1 MSQSSTNW
9 LFGKDEQDDLSVF
22 IEGYFHRMKADFIQ
36 LLAEPQEE
44 GYYRKCYTFP
54 GTRNFNYDFSLQHKS
69 QVEQLIRGSDVRVYH
84 KTHIDQQL
92 PETSFIRQLSY
103 NRLVYLPI
111 IDNRR
116 PVGLLCV
123 YYTAEAVPDD
133 SLLRSVG
140 HELGLLLMGRA
151 GKNFRIAESAAAR
164 ISRELA
170 YTRTRKQLSD
180 FFDNSLKNY
189 LGYKQSTIFLLNNN
203 ESNLV
208 KNIFSEFHSADPAY
222 LFFDHV
228 RLGKTS
234 VGENFIPLPNQ
245 LPAPDVLGFDDFD
258 DGADIFPYLAKQ
270 SEKLTNGVIYNLY
283 GGDEIVGK
291 WIVLFGSDN
300 WAFNPGRTVMQQ
312 IAIHLTLTIARIHA
326 SEKLQK
332 IQEESEIISSLNLDL
347 ATTKDKQYLLNIIH
361 QKLRKLFD
369 FGHTVV
375 GLINEDECSFKVF
388 LRDTNSRARNHPLF
402 QTLAP
407 LSVPLVDGVLNKVLL
422 SRDPLVFDLGELR
435 SRGIMPDYMIMWYE
449 SEIRKVTICTLQV
462 RSKTIGFWAICHLE
476 GQEMTAKQ
484 RELMKNISSQLSI
497 AVDNIRANEMILA
510 KEMETERL
518 LQLSFALTRTRT
530 KDELRDVLRQHMIN
544 LISFRELVIRI
555 ARPDMESYCLLAIS
569 STDPGFEAESQ
580 KYYGNGFPQ
589 ETLNTDDVLVF
600 DVARL
605 LSRPGAPQFLLDE
618 YDRGIREKVAL
629 CLPIE
634 DDHHVSIALH
644 FEKKGACSEHTLQL
658 IKSISYQIS
667 FIINNILANERTAH
681 REAERDLLLSLG
693 TRITTVRNCTD
704 LLDVLNT
711 YIRPI
716 VGYTHS
722 LIGAV
727 NHELG
732 IFEPMIP
739 DSSSPWRSDPIYG
752 AIQNRPLPLMDGILD
767 LACVSPD
774 PTFILLASMT
784 GQPNFPVYLRTCYES
799 GILQVII
806 VRLGNAQKPSGL
818 WLLFMEQPKPWCL
831 SGVNFL
837 NGIAAQIEGSLFNIT
852 SNSSIE
858 QREWQKDKL
867 ITFNYKT
874 ASVREKGPLARVFG
888 EQLSD
893 LLDIAGYVFLQFTD
907 DSKTCFPSLSYMD
920 ESFAA
925 NSELMLTGC
934 GFSAGSSLF
943 DYIRSSNDRVT
954 IELKDW
960 STEVSSHKIL
970 RFTQDHGRES
980 VSAQVLKIGEKEFG
994 IIFIWHRRNGLTDYQ
1009 ANLWKGVSA
1018 QMATAIANLL
1028 ANERITTQL
1037 EEIKT
1042 YKARLEEEKIY
1053 LKEEIET
1060 THHNLEIIGDS
1071 PGIKKVYRLV
1081 SQVAPSD
1088 STVLIL
1094 GETGTGK
1101 EVIARAIHN
1110 SSPRKG
1116 KLMVKVNCAAL
1127 PANLIESELFGHE
1140 KGSFT
1145 GATERRIGK
1154 FELANNGTLFLDEIG
1169 EMPLEMQTKL
1179 LRALQEK
1186 EIERIGGRTP
1196 IKIDVRIIA
1205 ATNRNLEKE
1214 MKEKRFRSDLF
1225 YRLNIFPLHLPPLRQ
1240 RQEDIRTLSLHFIE
1254 VFSKKTGKKISNIP
1268 ARVLNELLQYHW
1280 PGNIRE
1286 LEHTIERSVLL
1297 SHGETLKHVD
1307 LPATKYIAPDL
1318 DGNFDPSVSCTID
1331 ENERNHILKIL
1342 KFCNGK
1348 INGRTGAAAI
1358 LGVPPSTLNSKM
1370 KRLNIKKMHTGE
1382 AFETE

>member
-1 MSQSSTNW
+1 MSSPYTNW
-9 LFGKDEQDDLSVF
+9 LFGKDEQDDLS
-22 IEGYFHRMKADFIQ
+22 
-36 LLAEPQEE
+36 
-44 GYYRKCYTFP
+44 
-54 GTRNFNYDFSLQHKS
+54 
-69 QVEQLIRGSDVRVYH
+69 
-84 KTHIDQQL
+84 
-92 PETSFIRQLSY
+92 
-103 NRLVYLPI
+103 
-111 IDNRR
+111 
-116 PVGLLCV
+116 
-123 YYTAEAVPDD
+123 
-133 SLLRSVG
+133 
-140 HELGLLLMGRA
+140 
-151 GKNFRIAESAAAR
+151 AAAR
-164 ISRELA
+164 IGRELA
-170 YTRTRKQLSD
+170 CTRTRKQFSD

-203 ESNLV
+203 ESNLL
-208 KNIFSEFHSADPAY
+208 KNIFSEFHNPDPAY
-222 LFFDHV
+222 LFATD
-228 RLGKTS
+228 L
-234 VGENFIPLPNQ
+234 
-245 LPAPDVLGFDDFD
+245 LPAPGVLDFDDFD

-270 SEKLTNGVIYNLY
+270 SEKLTNGAIYTLY

-291 WIVLFGSDN
+291 WIVLFGSDSLTS
-300 WAFNPGRTVMQQ
+300 NPGRMVMQQ
-312 IAIHLTLTIARIHA
+312 IANHLTLTVARINA
-326 SEKLQK
+326 SEKLLK
-332 IQEESEIISSLNLDL
+332 IQEESEIISSLTLDL
-347 ATTKDKQYLLNIIH
+347 STTKDKSYLLNIIH
-361 QKLRKLFD
+361 QKLRKLFE

-407 LSVPLVDGVLNKVLL
+407 VSIPLVDGILNKVLL
-422 SRDPLVFDLGELR
+422 SGDPLLFDLSELR
-435 SRGIMPDYMIMWYE
+435 SRGIMPDYMTMWYE
-449 SEIRKVTICTLQV
+449 SEIRKATICTLQV

-476 GQEMTAKQ
+476 GQEMTTKQ

-530 KDELRDVLRQHMIN
+530 KDELRHTLRQHMID
-544 LISFRELVIRI
+544 LISFRELVITI
-555 ARPDMESYCLLAIS
+555 VNPDMKDSCLLAIS
-569 STDPGFEAESQ
+569 STGSDFEAQ
-580 KYYGNGFPQ
+580 RQQYYDNGFPQ
-589 ETLNTDDVLVF
+589 EAINTDDILVS

-618 YDRGIREKVAL
+618 YDRGIREKISL

-634 DDHHVSIALH
+634 DNYRVSIALH
-644 FEKKGACSEHTLQL
+644 FDKKGVCSEHTLQL

-667 FIINNILANERTAH
+667 FIVNNILANERTAH

-693 TRITTVRNCTD
+693 TRITTVRNSTD
-704 LLDVLNT
+704 LMDVINT
-711 YIRPI
+711 YIKPI
-716 VGYTHS
+716 VGFTHS
-722 LIGAV
+722 LIGVV

-732 IFEPMIP
+732 TLEPLIP
-739 DSSSPWRSDPIYG
+739 DSSSPWRSDPIFRS
-752 AIQNRPLPLMDGILD
+752 IQNRPLPLQDGILD
-767 LACVSPD
+767 LACASPE
-774 PTFILLASMT
+774 PAFLELPSMSS
-784 GQPNFPVYLRTCYES
+784 QPNFPAYLRTCYES
-799 GILQVII
+799 GIQQVIT
-806 VRLGNAQKPSGL
+806 VRLENAQKTSGL
-818 WLLFMEQPKPWCL
+818 WLLFNDQRKPWCIA
-831 SGVNFL
+831 GVNFL
-837 NGIAAQIEGSLFNIT
+837 NGIAEQISGALFNIT
-852 SNSSIE
+852 SNSNIE

-874 ASVREKGPLARVFG
+874 ASVREKGPLARIFG

-907 DSKTCFPSLSYMD
+907 DRKTCFPSLSFMD
-920 ESFAA
+920 DSFTA

-934 GFSAGSSLF
+934 GFSAGSGLF
-943 DYIRSSNDRVT
+943 DFIRTANDRVT
-954 IELKDW
+954 IDLKDW
-960 STEVSSHKIL
+960 ATEVNSHKLL
-970 RFTQDHGRES
+970 RFSRDHGWES

-994 IIFIWHRRNGLTDYQ
+994 IIFIWHRQNCLTDYQ

-1028 ANERITTQL
+1028 ANEKISTQL
-1037 EEIKT
+1037 EEIKN

-1071 PGIKKVYRLV
+1071 PEIKKVYRLV
-1081 SQVAPSD
+1081 TQVASSD

-1110 SSPRKG
+1110 NSPRKG

-1196 IKIDVRIIA
+1196 IRIDVRIIA

-1214 MKEKRFRSDLF
+1214 MKERRFRSDLF

-1240 RQEDIRTLSLHFIE
+1240 RQEDIRTLALHFIE

-1268 ARVLNELLQYHW
+1268 ARVLNDLQLYHW

-1297 SHGETLKHVD
+1297 SQGETLQHVD
-1307 LPATKYIAPDL
+1307 LPPFRYVAPDQ
-1318 DGNFDPSVSCTID
+1318 DGNFDSSMPCTID

-1370 KRLNIKKMHTGE
+1370 KRLNIKKMHTGDV
-1382 AFETE
+1382 FETE